1 MDTNV
6 LNYTYSELWQIVQL
20 DDPNDI
26 DEILDK
32 TNTLSRKFQ
41 VTNPTLSLFFRSVQ
55 KRLIY
60 GAQHP
65 EHYEDMYNEDVNN
78 EDVNNE
84 DANNENANNEDANN
98 EDTYNEDANN
108 EDTYNEDVNSADVNN
123 DLVETYQNMNMSNN
137 VNNQS
142 TTWFQNQYLEQTNKT
157 QTDKITNRQNTVQLF
172 DNPQVPMK
180 REQIAT
186 NDTYALPVKQ
196 DSLNPNLKNTITR
209 FVNLDSQFRQY
220 TNGTE
225 SISTDYTLDL
235 SDTLKDALKL
245 KLYSFQIPQSWYAID
260 TFYGNTCFWIVNNTS
275 SVPILVPSGN
285 YTQLAFKDQLIQSF
299 TDIGFA
305 FISDPVQYNINSGII
320 SLHLF
325 NGTFSGVI
333 DSEQVNFTITE
344 ETIILFFD
352 FTGVLHCTNNCFSK
366 TQRYLNNTLGWI
378 MGYKMPYINV
388 LAAGNPAPAVLD
400 LNGTKYLILA
410 LDDYNQNHV
419 NNNVVSISQYSNV
432 LRVPSY
438 YSEDIPHTCVPAQ
451 QGSNIQQLI
460 DGVKSTSRVD
470 VQSTNPLNG
479 LLIGGKYA
487 TNYTDVQQILP
498 SAPRTLTNAQ
508 IYTINEIKKN
518 RINNINYLSK
528 APTTADV
535 LAILP
540 VKTSVGVST
549 GSLLVEFSGSLQDN
563 NRVYFGPVDIDR
575 MSVKLLDDKGNI
587 LNLNGNDWCVTLICE
602 CLYQY

>member
-6 LNYTYSELWQIVQL
+6 LNYTPSELLTIL
-20 DDPNDI
+20 EMDDPTDT
-26 DEILDK
+26 DEIIYK
-32 TNTLSRKFQ
+32 TNTFISKFR
-41 VTNPTLSLFFRSVQ
+41 VTNPTLSIFFREVQ
-55 KRLIY
+55 KRLLQP
-60 GAQHP
+60 A
-65 EHYEDMYNEDVNN
+65 EHYEDTYKEDVNN
-78 EDVNNE
+78 D
-84 DANNENANNEDANN
+84 
-98 EDTYNEDANN
+98 
-108 EDTYNEDVNSADVNN
+108 DVNN
-123 DLVETYQNMNMSNN
+123 DDVNNDDVNNDDVNNDYVENYQNMNASNN
-137 VNNQS
+137 Q
-142 TTWFQNQYLEQTNKT
+142 TQTWYRNQYLNQPNKS
-157 QTDKITNRQNTVQLF
+157 QTDKITNRKNKVKLF

-186 NDTYALPVKQ
+186 NDTYTLPVKQ

-225 SISTDYTLDL
+225 SMSTDYTLDL
-235 SDTLKDALKL
+235 SDTLKDAIKL

-260 TFYGNTCFWIVNNTS
+260 IFYGNTCFWIVSGNYS
-275 SVPILVPSGN
+275 IPISVPSGN
-285 YTQLAFKDQLIQSF
+285 YNQIAFKDQLIKSF
-299 TDIGFA
+299 IEAGFTFTA
-305 FISDPVQYNINSGII
+305 DPVQYNVNSGII

-325 NGTFSGVI
+325 NGIFNGLI
-333 DSEQVNFTITE
+333 DTENVSFTVTE

-352 FTGVLHCTNNCFSK
+352 FTGVLQCTNNCFSK
-366 TQRYLNNTLGWI
+366 TQRYLNNSLGWI

-419 NNNVVSISQYSNV
+419 NNHVVSISQYSNV

-438 YSEDIPHTCVPAQ
+438 YSEDIPYTCVSAQ
-451 QGSNIQQLI
+451 QGSNVQQLI
-460 DGVKSTSRVD
+460 DGVTAKSIVD
-470 VQSTNPLNG
+470 VQSANPLNG
-479 LLIGGKYA
+479 LLIGAKYV
-487 TNYTDVQQILP
+487 TNYTNVQQILP
-498 SAPRTLTNAQ
+498 SAPRTLTQAQ

-518 RINNINYLSK
+518 RINNVNYLSK
-528 APTTADV
+528 APTTADI

-540 VKTSVGVST
+540 VKTSVGVPT

-563 NRVYFGPVDIDR
+563 NRVYFGPVDIER

>member
-6 LNYTYSELWQIVQL
+6 FNYTPAELLAIL
-20 DDPNDI
+20 EMDDPTDTDKI
-26 DEILDK
+26 IYK
-32 TNTLSRKFQ
+32 TNTLSSKFR
-41 VTNPTLSLFFRSVQ
+41 VTNPKLSLFFRQVQ
-55 KRLIY
+55 KRLI
-60 GAQHP
+60 
-65 EHYEDMYNEDVNN
+65 ENKSHYDNTNDDTNN
-78 EDVNNE
+78 A
-84 DANNENANNEDANN
+84 DANVDESNVDESNVDDTNVDDTNN
-98 EDTYNEDANN
+98 
-108 EDTYNEDVNSADVNN
+108 NN
-123 DLVETYQNMNMSNN
+123 DSNIENFQNMNTSNN
-137 VNNQS
+137 QA
-142 TTWFQNQYLEQTNKT
+142 QNWYQTQYLKQADKT
-157 QTDKITNRQNTVQLF
+157 QTDKITDRQNTIKLF

-180 REQIAT
+180 REQLAT
-186 NDTYALPVKQ
+186 TDTFALPVKQ

-220 TNGTE
+220 TNGIE

-260 TFYGNTCFWIVNNTS
+260 SFYGNTCFWIVHGNY
-275 SVPILVPSGN
+275 SVPISVPSGN
-285 YTQLAFKDQLIQSF
+285 YVQIAFKDQLIQSF
-299 TDIGFA
+299 TDAGFT
-305 FISDPVQYNINSGII
+305 FTSDPVLYNINSGII
-320 SLHLF
+320 TLNLY
-325 NGTFSGVI
+325 NGIFDGVI
-333 DSEQVNFTITE
+333 DSIAANFTITE

-352 FTGVLHCTNNCFSK
+352 FTGLLQCTNNCFSK
-366 TQRYLNNTLGWI
+366 TQRYLNNSLGWL

-388 LAAGNPAPAVLD
+388 LAAGNPAPAILD

-410 LDDYNQNHV
+410 LDDYNQNRV

-432 LRVPSY
+432 LKVPSY
-438 YSEDIPHTCVPAQ
+438 YNEDQPRTCVPAQ
-451 QGSNIQQLI
+451 QGSNVQQLI
-460 DGVKSTSRVD
+460 DGVTEKSIVD
-470 VQSTNPLNG
+470 VQSANPLNG

-487 TNYTDVQQILP
+487 DNYTAIPQILP

-528 APTTADV
+528 APTTADI

-540 VKTSVGVST
+540 VKTSVGVPT
-549 GSLLVEFSGSLQDN
+549 GSLIVEFSGSLQEN

-587 LNLNGNDWCVTLICE
+587 LNLNGNDWCFTLICE